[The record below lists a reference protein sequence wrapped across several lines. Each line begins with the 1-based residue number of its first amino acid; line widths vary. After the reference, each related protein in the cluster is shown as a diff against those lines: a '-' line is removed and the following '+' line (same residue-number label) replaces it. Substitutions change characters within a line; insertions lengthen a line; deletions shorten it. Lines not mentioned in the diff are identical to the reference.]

1 MSNGW
6 SVQERKLSTVSALGA
21 SLTDSPISEAFPIN
35 QNAACRAFVVK
46 IKVSGVTVGG
56 GITAKLQTGIDG
68 EFVDS
73 KTVSISGNG
82 NFYIKLLAAAAGD
95 QTYFPL
101 LNTGRVVITTG
112 AGSAITVSKVQ
123 ILE

>member
-1 MSNGW
+1 MS
-6 SVQERKLSTVSALGA
+6 RL
-21 SLTDSPISEAFPIN
+21 
-35 QNAACRAFVVK
+35 VVK

-95 QTYFPL
+95 QTFFPL
-101 LNTGRVVITTG
+101 EHRPRSYYDWRRVRYNSEQSSDSGVIPCG
-112 AGSAITVSKVQ
+112 
-123 ILE
+123 